1 MDGLSTSTFLY
12 KRCIL
17 CLRKCNVPCATSR
30 SRHTKANCFFAIT
43 QYPTQTNAKKGWQFF
58 VQQSVSLFRG
68 FLRLENMPYKIYVP
82 FRGHFSLG
90 STAIDKSLYH

>member
-12 KRCIL
+12 KRCIPL
-17 CLRKCNVPCATSR
+17 SAQMQCPVCHKPF
-30 SRHTKANCFFAIT
+30 KAYEGKLFFAIT

-68 FLRLENMPYKIYVP
+68 FSASKYAV
-82 FRGHFSLG
+82 
-90 STAIDKSLYH
+90 